1 MVDFGELKAKAEV
14 FVSEHDDQIKQGID
28 KVGDFVGNKIG
39 HDKVD
44 GIGEKL
50 TGYVDSLGQH
60 RAGETPDGETPAPPA
75 V

>member
-1 MVDFGELKAKAEV
+1 MVDFGELKAKAEE

-28 KVGDFVGNKIG
+28 KVGDFVGDKIG

-44 GIGEKL
+44 GVQDKL
-50 TGYVDSLGQH
+50 TNFVDSIGGDKP
-60 RAGETPDGETPAPPA
+60 AGETPA

>member
-1 MVDFGELKAKAEV
+1 MVDFGELKAKAEG

-44 GIGEKL
+44 GIEEKL
-50 TGYVDSLGQH
+50 SGLVNSLGHHTGGEQS
-60 RAGETPDGETPAPPA
+60 AGESPVPPA